1 MEAAGAAEGQNV
13 LPTLLAASCVQ
24 DRDRWHI
31 CQCLRLE
38 EERGT
43 WVVEV
48 TVHGA
53 EEVQVQVQALPE
65 LHCEPSVTEEE
76 AEEHLADFQSYC
88 PYSAG

>member
-1 MEAAGAAEGQNV
+1 M
-13 LPTLLAASCVQ
+13 LPTLLAASWVQ

-31 CQCLRLE
+31 CQRLRLE
-38 EERGT
+38 EERGI
-43 WVVEV
+43 WDVEV

-53 EEVQVQVQALPE
+53 EEVPVLMQALPE

-88 PYSAG
+88 PYSEG